1 MGRSCPKNS
10 NINETFQQA
19 PWKAKIEGWVW
30 LVVADVSGSE
40 RLFLRSG
47 NDVPVNL
54 YRWMLLS
61 VLIRK
66 GKVPRHTF
74 HRPRSQSWLRG
85 SRSQLAAPS
94 GTEFPRPAPLSS
106 LREAGMQLNWPSV
119 SSAAQMG
126 RPRPTNCDSYG
137 RPLLLGHRDRGEGE
151 VHCCLKGWAKASGG
165 LMRPLEPC
173 RMEPQSVPWAL
184 HSPTDRRLGNLEGLP
199 EKAWVCLLPHSP
211 LGYQDPTDPWMN
223 RFPSGPSLTVTS
235 EQGSLWCWPIVE
247 QDN

>member
-1 MGRSCPKNS
+1 MNVTLCPDKKG
-10 NINETFQQA
+10 QG
-19 PWKAKIEGWVW
+19 PKAHLSPSK
-30 LVVADVSGSE
+30 
-40 RLFLRSG
+40 
-47 NDVPVNL
+47 VPVL
-54 YRWMLLS
+54 VERKQICWQLLQVQS
-61 VLIRK
+61 FQGLPCYHPWGRQACNSTDPQSPQLPK
-66 GKVPRHTF
+66 WGDPVPQT
-74 HRPRSQSWLRG
+74 
-85 SRSQLAAPS
+85 
-94 GTEFPRPAPLSS
+94 
-106 LREAGMQLNWPSV
+106 
-119 SSAAQMG
+119 
-126 RPRPTNCDSYG
+126 DSYG

>member
-94 GTEFPRPAPLSS
+94 GTGFQGLPCYHPWGRQACNSTDPQSP
-106 LREAGMQLNWPSV
+106 QLPKWGDPV
-119 SSAAQMG
+119 PQ
-126 RPRPTNCDSYG
+126 TDSYG

-211 LGYQDPTDPWMN
+211 LGYQNPTDPWLN